1 MWHRP
6 AGGEPPVVQTV
17 AAIRLTGVAS
27 TVVALLAFAVVVIL
41 SKDRLG
47 VITASVIEA
56 VLWAGGSI
64 FLFSRTTSA
73 PPPITVTLDGLPA
86 IVGPWNRAA
95 STVAALVAFYAAA
108 GAWALALHNGICFG
122 VALGLPVAIWSNFCR
137 AKRTQRDLQGVLWNE
152 VGFIGAHQNRIR
164 YLSVQS

>member
-1 MWHRP
+1 MASSLLLSLRP
-6 AGGEPPVVQTV
+6 YFGPG
-17 AAIRLTGVAS
+17 AAS
-27 TVVALLAFAVVVIL
+27 SYF
-41 SKDRLG
+41 LG
-47 VITASVIEA
+47 
-56 VLWAGGSI
+56 
-64 FLFSRTTSA
+64 RRA
-73 PPPITVTLDGLPA
+73 PRR
-86 IVGPWNRAA
+86 RAA